1 MDRQQNKF
9 DDILNRISVIFLF
22 FILVYFPFS
31 ELCLHALLSYTHLSE
46 AAIFWLVHFYE
57 PLLIL
62 LFLGYLLKFIAGRTL
77 PKFEKADWL
86 IFAFLLFAILAIL
99 CRFSDLSRGLQG
111 LRFLALPYGIFLLVR
126 LSGYKNPNRLLKAYL
141 LIAVMAAMIG
151 VVEYLYLPRGYLTD
165 LLQISDFGFGENSLI
180 SIGQATAF
188 LAGPNQLASYLILP
202 FFYILHRFITSKFS
216 AFWDK
221 NIYILF
227 VLAAAIFVTYS
238 RSALV
243 GVIVATVAM
252 MLYFFRD
259 RKEKITS
266 IIILFVSLLTL
277 AFVYALQSGEFVRDI
292 FTHGSSFSQHLLATK
307 SAFSVFLA
315 GGFIKI
321 IFGFGVG
328 SAGPAALKLGG
339 IISENYYLQIL
350 FEVGVFGLIL
360 FLLFLFYLIKDLWLS
375 SKTLFFAFIALLINA
390 LFLHIFSDNPAMAV
404 SVFLIIGVVLNLE
417 SNDEV
422 RMRNDEQ
429 MTKPE

>member
-1 MDRQQNKF
+1 MDLRQNKF
-9 DDILNRISVIFLF
+9 GDILNRISVVFVF
-22 FILVYFPFS
+22 FVLIYFPFS

-46 AAIFWLVHFYE
+46 PTIFWLAHFYE

-62 LFLGYLLKFIAGRTL
+62 IFLGYMLNFILCRRL

-86 IFAFLLFAILAIL
+86 IFTFLLFAVTMVFS
-99 CRFSDLSRGLQG
+99 RFSDLSRGLQG
-111 LRFLALPYGIFLLVR
+111 LRFLALPYGIYILAR
-126 LSGYKNPNRLLKAYL
+126 LSDYKNPNRLLKIYL
-141 LIAVMAAMIG
+141 LIGVLAAMIG
-151 VVEYLYLPRGYLTD
+151 VAEYLYLPRGYLSN

-243 GVIVATVAM
+243 GVVIATTAM
-252 MLYFFRD
+252 MLYFFRN

-277 AFVYALQSGEFVRDI
+277 AFVYALQSGEFIRDI
-292 FTHGSSFSQHLLATK
+292 LTHGSSFSQHLLATK
-307 SAFSVFLA
+307 SAFLTFVD
-315 GGFIKI
+315 GGIIKI
-321 IFGFGVG
+321 LFGYGVG

-339 IISENYYLQIL
+339 IVSENYYLQVL
-350 FEVGVFGLIL
+350 FEVGIIGFAIFL
-360 FLLFLFYLIKDLWLS
+360 FFIFYLIKNLWTS
-375 SKTLFFAFIALLINA
+375 SKTLFFAFLALLVNA
-390 LFLHIFSDNPAMAV
+390 IFLHIFSDNPAMAV
-404 SVFLIIGVVLNLE
+404 SVFAIIGVVLNWE
-417 SNDEV
+417 KSSNF
-422 RMRNDEQ
+422 
-429 MTKPE
+429 